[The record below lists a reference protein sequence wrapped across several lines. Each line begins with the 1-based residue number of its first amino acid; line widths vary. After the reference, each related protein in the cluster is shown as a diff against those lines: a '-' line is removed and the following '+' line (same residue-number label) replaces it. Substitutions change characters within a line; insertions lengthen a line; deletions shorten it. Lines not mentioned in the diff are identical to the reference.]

1 MNIINTIKN
10 YFKNN
15 ENKIN
20 MSLSSSDNVLL
31 KEKLEMLDLKIKEL
45 ENLAQGTI
53 NLTKN
58 RHYVVDTSNN
68 PDFGATEFDLC
79 ISNNIVY
86 MSGRLVAKHQ
96 LNDQYYLD
104 LPINVRPKTSYVG
117 YWAPVIVDGVTY
129 KFHINVDKANPNRL
143 SIFSYDNFPAGS
155 SIVFQIVFPLDNTAY

>member
-58 RHYVVDTSNN
+58 RHYVVDSSNN
-68 PDFGATEFDLC
+68 PDLGSTEFDLC

-86 MSGRLVAKHQ
+86 MSGRLASKHQ
-96 LNDQYYLD
+96 LNGQYYLD

-117 YWAPVIVDGVTY
+117 YWSNIIVDGVNY
-129 KFHINVDKANPNRL
+129 KFHINVERANPNRL
-143 SIFSYDNFPAGS
+143 VIFSYDNFPANA
-155 SIVFQIVFPLDNTAY
+155 SIVFNLTYPLDYQPN

>member
-58 RHYVVDTSNN
+58 RHYVVDSSNN

-86 MSGRLVAKHQ
+86 MSGRLVSKHQ
-96 LNDQYYLD
+96 LNGQYYLD

-117 YWAPVIVDGVTY
+117 YWAPVIVDGVIY

-143 SIFSYDNFPAGS
+143 SIFSYDNFPASAG
-155 SIVFQIVFPLDNTAY
+155 IVFNLTYALDYQPN